1 MKKLSRLLI
10 WLLGIIALLIGAV
23 YLSAY
28 LMVEYYLLSSYRNT
42 AMGLHKEAAVNSTLA
57 LQLAQ
62 NLYPATSK
70 HYQDIFLYDL
80 KLWSKQGI
88 MGASFTLPG
97 LRNFTVAKTQEFEKR
112 NKNELSYEEMA
123 RIKIE
128 SARIANAT
136 THGDGVS
143 LVLEIARKPSLPN
156 ELLTAN
162 AKEEVAFR
170 YLTGV
175 FSTLS
180 PKDEEQRKQNKLIA
194 DAASKDHGAAQVNIC
209 RADNY
214 QCRFNDLRWN
224 VGVCIRRAYLK
235 EVPVCDSETLFA
247 VTNFVGLACKDLSSN
262 QCYEIVDGLL
272 PYYYQLL
279 QAQGKGFEG
288 VLKFQTK
295 ADEIP
300 RDLTFTHEGK

>member
-1 MKKLSRLLI
+1 MKRVYGLFI
-10 WLLGIIALLIGAV
+10 WLLGIVVLLIGAV
-23 YLSAY
+23 YLGAY
-28 LMVEYYLLSSYRNT
+28 LMVEYHLQSSYRNM
-42 AMGLHKEAAVNSTLA
+42 AMGQPKEAAVSSTTA
-57 LQLAQ
+57 LQLAHY
-62 NLYPATSK
+62 LYPATSK

-97 LRNFTVAKTQEFEKR
+97 LRNFTVAKTLDFEKHH
-112 NKNELSYEEMA
+112 KNELSNEEMA

-143 LVLEIARKPSLPN
+143 LVLEIARQPSSSN
-156 ELLTAN
+156 ELLAAH
-162 AKEEVAFR
+162 AKEEIAFR

-180 PKDEEQRKQNKLIA
+180 PRNDEQRTKNKLIA
-194 DAASKDHGAAQVNIC
+194 DSASKDHGAAQDSIC
-209 RADNY
+209 KVDKY
-214 QCRFNDLRWN
+214 QCRFNDLRWK
-224 VGVCIRRAYLK
+224 VGGCIRRAYVK
-235 EVPVCDSETLFA
+235 EVPVCDPETIFA
-247 VTNFVGLACKDLSSN
+247 VTNFTGAACKGLSSN
-262 QCYEIVDGLL
+262 QCYAIVDGLI
-272 PYYYQLL
+272 PYYHQLL
-279 QAQGKGFEG
+279 QAQGKGFED

-300 RDLTFTHEGK
+300 RYLTITHEGM